1 MLVFKDK
8 QLGEGCLW
16 GHGKPRAGPAA
27 MNDQEL
33 GHAVAYER
41 ENQKHVNLLQ
51 QDMRLLRTA
60 LQKFEYTA
68 RVKLAGLD
76 EKLNR

>member
-1 MLVFKDK
+1 
-8 QLGEGCLW
+8 
-16 GHGKPRAGPAA
+16 

-51 QDMRLLRTA
+51 QDMRLLRTV